1 MKFEFDLS
9 NVNEDAKCEMI
20 DLLDDLQNLLCE
32 TQSGEASE
40 KLIEIFQLMIDN
52 IK

>member
-1 MKFEFDLS
+1 MKVEFDL
-9 NVNEDAKCEMI
+9 NVSEDCKCEI
-20 DLLDDLQNLLCE
+20 IELLDDLQNLLCE

-40 KLIEIFQLMIDN
+40 KLIETFQLMIDN